1 MSVNQPIED
10 TQLITD
16 FKTPIKCPKC
26 HELLTSLQMTVSK
39 VLEWTIDEE
48 EDDTG
53 RFEDN
58 GQGATEVFCHKCSQ
72 LIGYYDANSEWGLFP
87 DDTVVDF

>member
-1 MSVNQPIED
+1 M
-10 TQLITD
+10 ITD

-39 VLEWTIDEE
+39 VLEWTIDDE
-48 EDDTG
+48 EDNIG

-58 GQGATEVFCHKCSQ
+58 GQGATEVFCHNCGKQIDITTLTQNGAYSR
-72 LIGYYDANSEWGLFP
+72 IIWWSTSNFI
-87 DDTVVDF
+87 